1 MALKSFICPWGAI
14 IVVLLCFVV
23 RLQRIKRF
31 ATFKWQYCTC
41 NVILAGVWIV
51 LILYLY
57 KKNVRTFFRSCSC
70 VCVNSLISYE
80 NKNDSLF
87 NGHHI
92 CTLRFTR
99 FKIVNWKKYYVLILS
114 WSRAGVLGS
123 IIMSFYFCRFV
134 YHLAYHMSLSLWCT
148 HTCNICTGTH
158 FFSVD

>member
-1 MALKSFICPWGAI
+1 MNILISLNRYSFEIKFL
-14 IVVLLCFVV
+14 VDLCFYI
-23 RLQRIKRF
+23 LYGDGIQIQF
-31 ATFKWQYCTC
+31 IKWQYCTC

-92 CTLRFTR
+92 RTLRFTR
-99 FKIVNWKKYYVLILS
+99 LKIV
-114 WSRAGVLGS
+114 
-123 IIMSFYFCRFV
+123 
-134 YHLAYHMSLSLWCT
+134 
-148 HTCNICTGTH
+148 
-158 FFSVD
+158 D

>member
-1 MALKSFICPWGAI
+1 MAVVMALKSFICPWGAI

-31 ATFKWQYCTC
+31 AIFKWQYCTC

-92 CTLRFTR
+92 RTLRFTR
-99 FKIVNWKKYYVLILS
+99 FKKKYYVFIFILIESGCFRINNYVFLLQQI
-114 WSRAGVLGS
+114 R
-123 IIMSFYFCRFV
+123 II
-134 YHLAYHMSLSLWCT
+134 
-148 HTCNICTGTH
+148 I
-158 FFSVD
+158 